1 MEGKNGLN
9 FIDINSVSSLYSNPK
24 KAWIELLRSLLNIY
38 KNFQKSEI
46 HPEELEGL
54 FHEDEKNKNNI
65 PDIQSIDYL
74 ISTIKRY
81 IQDYKIPGTTTLFLE
96 FKRHSAIYLF
106 SIGSTEKASNLLKD
120 ILGEVHDIVNGSGG
134 NVDINLVCVK
144 DCVKLNQ
151 ASIHFWL
158 EDYEEARLIL
168 EEIITYY
175 ESSTEDLYLIKMV
188 NFISV
193 GFTYLAW
200 IFLRKNQID
209 DAEKAFLHAMKV
221 ISTVKSYTKEK
232 LKEGQFIDSKVK
244 KIFIYG
250 IFIFKKRSIDKFL
263 FLYKKI

>member
-1 MEGKNGLN
+1 MEGKTGLN
-9 FIDINSVSSLYSNPK
+9 FIDINSVSSKKTNPK
-24 KAWIELLRSLLNIY
+24 KAWIELIKSLLNIY

-46 HPEELEGL
+46 HPEELECL
-54 FHEDEKNKNNI
+54 FHEDEKNKNNV
-65 PDIQSIDYL
+65 PDVQSIDYL
-74 ISTIKRY
+74 INTIKRY

-106 SIGSTEKASNLLKD
+106 SIGSTEKATTLLKD
-120 ILGEVHDIVNGSGG
+120 ILAEVYENCSGG
-134 NVDINLVCVK
+134 NIDINLVCVK

-188 NFISV
+188 NFISIA
-193 GFTYLAW
+193 FTYLAW
-200 IFLRKNQID
+200 IFLRKNQYD
-209 DAEKAFLHAMKV
+209 DAEKSFLHSMKV
-221 ISTVKSYTKEK
+221 ISTVKAYTKEK
-232 LKEGQFIDSKVK
+232 LKEAKFIDSKVK

-250 IFIFKKRSIDKFL
+250 N
-263 FLYKKI
+263 